1 MGYLRRLM
9 TASLQQSWP
18 LYLIVIVIFS
28 IGILLGS
35 LGVNTL
41 PEEQIT
47 ELQRY
52 LQSFIAQAAEIEVDK
67 AQMVKGALYDNL
79 LVGLVMYI
87 LGLTIICL
95 PLVLAL
101 IFFRGFVL
109 GFSVGFLTAHPD
121 WREFVIVLISM
132 LPQNML
138 FIPALI
144 IGGTASLSFS
154 MLLIKR
160 FNNSHTRIG
169 PQFVGYSLIMAGC
182 WAAFTLA
189 ALAEGY
195 ITPELTRL
203 SASLMAGW

>member
-1 MGYLRRLM
+1 MRRLM
-9 TASLQQSWP
+9 TDSLRQSWS
-18 LYLIVIVIFS
+18 LYCIVIAIFS
-28 IGILLGS
+28 VGILLGS

-41 PEEQIT
+41 QEEQT
-47 ELQRY
+47 RELQRY
-52 LQSFIAQAAEIEVDK
+52 LQSFLAQAAAIEVDR
-67 AQMVKGALYDNL
+67 AQMVRGALYDNL
-79 LVGLVMYI
+79 LVGSVIYM

-109 GFSVGFLTAHPD
+109 GFTIGFLTAHPD

-132 LPQNML
+132 LPQNIL
-138 FIPALI
+138 YIPALI

-154 MLLIKR
+154 LLLVKR
-160 FNNSHTRIG
+160 FNNSQTRVA

-182 WAAFTLA
+182 LTAFALA

-203 SASLMAGW
+203 AASFVVNR

>member
-1 MGYLRRLM
+1 MGNMRGLIA
-9 TASLQQSWP
+9 ASLQQSWP

-28 IGILLGS
+28 AGILLGS

-41 PEEQIT
+41 PDEQT
-47 ELQRY
+47 AELQRY
-52 LQSFIAQAAEIEVDK
+52 LQSFLAQAAEIEVDRV
-67 AQMVKGALYDNL
+67 QMFKGSLYDNL
-79 LVGLVMYI
+79 LLGLVMYI

-109 GFSVGFLTAHPD
+109 GFTVGFLTAHPD
-121 WREFVIVLISM
+121 WREFCIVLISM
-132 LPQNML
+132 LPQNIL

-154 MLLIKR
+154 LLLIKR
-160 FNNSHTRIG
+160 FNNSQTRVG
-169 PQFVGYSLIMAGC
+169 HQFVGYSLIMAGC
-182 WAAFTLA
+182 LVVFALA